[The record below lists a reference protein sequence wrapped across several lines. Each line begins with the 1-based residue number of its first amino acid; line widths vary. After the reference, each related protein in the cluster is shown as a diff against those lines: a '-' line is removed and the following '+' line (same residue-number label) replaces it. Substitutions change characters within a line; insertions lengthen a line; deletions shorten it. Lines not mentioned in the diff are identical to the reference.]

1 MKILLVNGSPHKR
14 GCTHT
19 ALALV
24 GEAARE
30 AGVDTCEF
38 WIGNKPI
45 SGCIACGACSRGEGC
60 CIKDRVG
67 EFLEVAGGYDGY
79 VFGSPVHFAGP
90 AGNMKS
96 FMDRAFFSNS
106 YAADPVAFALK
117 PAACVVSARRG
128 GTTAALE
135 QLDKYLEHQQMLM
148 VGSRYW
154 NMVHGNTAEEV
165 MRDEEGVQVMRV
177 LGANLAWAVKA
188 AAAADAAGMER
199 PAPIERRVSTNFIR

>member
-14 GCTHT
+14 GCTHA
-19 ALALV
+19 ALQLA
-24 GEAARE
+24 GKAAR
-30 AGVDTCEF
+30 AASVDSDEF
-38 WIGNKPI
+38 WIGAKPI
-45 SGCIACGACSRGEGC
+45 SGCIACGACSRGQGC
-60 CIKDRVG
+60 CIHDKVG
-67 EFLEVAGGYDGY
+67 EFLEIAGGYDGY

-96 FMDRAFFSNS
+96 FLDRAFFSNS
-106 YAADPVAFALK
+106 YSDAPVTFALK

-135 QLDKYLEHQQMLM
+135 QLDKYLEHQQMLI

-154 NMVHGNTAEEV
+154 NMVHGNTPEEV

-188 AAAADAAGMER
+188 AAAADDAGVER